1 MKHNFSKAV
10 VIVCIVVSLA
20 ITMVTLYRAEL
31 TSGVLAALYGFWGGE
46 LLLLCLK
53 RIFTDKSTCSKITD
67 ENINNDTEDRI

>member
-1 MKHNFSKAV
+1 MKHSFSKAV

-20 ITMVTLYRAEL
+20 ITIVTLYRAEL

-53 RIFTDKSTCSKITD
+53 RIFTDKSACSEITD

>member
-1 MKHNFSKAV
+1 MKHNFSKTV

-20 ITMVTLYRAEL
+20 ITIVTLCRAEL

-53 RIFTDKSTCSKITD
+53 RIFTDKSTCGKITD